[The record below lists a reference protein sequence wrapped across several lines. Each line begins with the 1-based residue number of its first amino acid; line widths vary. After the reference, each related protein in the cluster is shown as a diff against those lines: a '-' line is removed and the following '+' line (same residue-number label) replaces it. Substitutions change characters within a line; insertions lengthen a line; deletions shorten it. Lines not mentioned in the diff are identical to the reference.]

1 MAERTRQ
8 ERRFLRRLKRRDEA
22 AFGELVEQHKAM
34 VFAVTY
40 RMLGNVEDAEDVA
53 QEVFVSVFKGL
64 SSFRN
69 DSNLRTWIY
78 RIALNHSRN
87 RLRARARRG
96 WGTHDRVDDDTMDE
110 AYDASPASV
119 QGDPVRAAERRET
132 AAHVRRGLDGLP
144 EGSRELLIWRDLE
157 GRSYEDIAEMLDV
170 PIGTVKSRIYRARAA
185 LRGSMKD
192 RDVL

>member
-64 SSFRN
+64 SSFRD
-69 DSNLRTWIY
+69 DSSLRTWIY

-87 RLRARARRG
+87 RLRTRARRG
-96 WGTHDRVDDDTMDE
+96 WGTHDRVDDHTMDE
-110 AYDASPASV
+110 AYSASPASV
-119 QGDPVRAAERRET
+119 QGDPVRAAEQKET
-132 AAHVRRGLDGLP
+132 AAHLRRGLDELP
-144 EGSRELLIWRDLE
+144 QPTRDLLVWRDLE
-157 GRSYEDIAEMLDV
+157 GRSYEEIAQMLDV
-170 PIGTVKSRIYRARAA
+170 PVGTVKSRIYRARAA
-185 LRGSMKD
+185 LRTSMEGQ
-192 RDVL
+192 DVL